1 MRFKNSNCSYKKWYA
16 SQSEAFT
23 AKQQM
28 RKLGQT
34 LQVYKC
40 KHCSRYHIGKKLKNR
55 HHINTYEYQEYY
67 DKYDTESK
75 SIKIRGK

>member
-1 MRFKNSNCSYKKWYA
+1 MRYKNNDCKHKKWYA

-23 AKQQM
+23 AKQLM

-40 KHCSRYHIGKKLKNR
+40 KYCKRFHIGKKLQGR
-55 HHINTYEYQEYY
+55 EHINEDHYQQYR
-67 DKYDTESK
+67 
-75 SIKIRGK
+75 IN